1 MPEGSI
7 EKLQEPQTHQQQQS
21 QQRGHHEDKDRQQV
35 REDREQQDQQQ
46 QRRGKGRP
54 KAKLGPDPTGRSNI
68 RHLTDDQKD
77 EKLYHLATC
86 KNMVLGRA
94 RATDARIERLLSE
107 IDRLEGVLGAI
118 VPNRELVEAFIDAH
132 EKCLAANVGDRFR
145 AKGESFCGH
154 VGVKRWC
161 WCKDAGPV

>member
-1 MPEGSI
+1 
-7 EKLQEPQTHQQQQS
+7 
-21 QQRGHHEDKDRQQV
+21 
-35 REDREQQDQQQ
+35 
-46 QRRGKGRP
+46 
-54 KAKLGPDPTGRSNI
+54 
-68 RHLTDDQKD
+68 
-77 EKLYHLATC
+77 
-86 KNMVLGRA
+86 MVLGRA

-107 IDRLEGVLGAI
+107 VDRLEGVLGAI